1 MGDDEQRV
9 TERWRSRRA
18 RGRTA
23 AGQQQQGSWQTQ
35 SQGVCVCVC
44 ASVCECCV
52 RAMEEWLSS
61 RIGVGRRICVGDVCW
76 RAGCLLPRTTTEA
89 KKKTDSTAPLG
100 RNGWRC

>member
-35 SQGVCVCVC
+35 SQGVCVC

-52 RAMEEWLSS
+52 RATEEWLSS